1 MNLKQLELIRMI
13 ALWLALGSLTA
24 CLGVNGNQP
33 RITLEKDM
41 IVGFGSGIFDL
52 IEFDSAREARR
63 SGREHLRVATYRVAA
78 TEGEDPL
85 PDTVFA
91 RTLRKQGSGLSW
103 ERIAR
108 VGDEDSQVWVFAGMN
123 TDAQRLESVCVFLH
137 DSEDQIVD
145 PETIDRGVVM
155 LLGSLMLSGALV
167 TGQVESR

>member
-1 MNLKQLELIRMI
+1 MNLKQFNFIRMI

-33 RITLEKDM
+33 GITLQKDM

-63 SGREHLRVATYRVAA
+63 SGREYLRVATYRVAA
-78 TEGEDPL
+78 TEGENQL
-85 PDTVFA
+85 PDTVFG
-91 RTLRKQGSGLSW
+91 RTLRKQGSGLTW

-108 VGDEDSQVWVFAGMN
+108 VGDEDSQIWVFAGMN
-123 TDAQRLESVCVFLH
+123 ANAQRLESVCVFVR
-137 DSEDQIVD
+137 DSGNQIHD
-145 PETIDRGVVM
+145 PETDDRSVVM

-167 TGQVESR
+167 TGPGESR